1 MQAKS
6 QLRRNSCLLSQKI
19 TFFNPFMCDVVVY
32 HYKKRKPVHRLS
44 GICNTPGI
52 HAERYIVLIFPFI
65 RSYFVEFTS
74 KSSVKVSRR
83 EYVSPVTQQK
93 IFIFEP

>member
-6 QLRRNSCLLSQKI
+6 QLRRNICLLSQKI

-32 HYKKRKPVHRLS
+32 RYKKCKPVLRLR

-65 RSYFVEFTS
+65 SSYFVEFTS
-74 KSSVKVSRR
+74 KSLVKVS
-83 EYVSPVTQQK
+83 
-93 IFIFEP
+93 